1 MLTYV
6 STSCPQWV
14 GQNVVR
20 CSEEDSSLIFGKS
33 FSEQTYGST
42 GEVVFITE
50 NLRNWIRKAWA
61 ARISLCDPCL
71 SQVTF

>member
-1 MLTYV
+1 MRTYV

-14 GQNVVR
+14 RQKVVR
-20 CSEEDSSLIFGKS
+20 CSEEDSSLISGKS
-33 FSEQTYGST
+33 FSERTYGSP

-61 ARISLCDPCL
+61 AMNRLCDPCL
-71 SQVTF
+71 SQMTF